1 MSKPQNPSLLTVTI
15 SDDYQDAIRTL
26 DAFKKL
32 EPHQVSIF
40 TDTVTEEDQL
50 VARFADAQVIV
61 PIRERTVFD
70 ESLLSR
76 LPKLKLISQTG
87 KGVAHIDV
95 AACTRLGIAVAAS
108 SGNSYAPAELTWA
121 LTLAAVR
128 NLGEHLASAKAGTWQ
143 ADGIGTCLKG
153 RTLGIYGYGGIGK
166 IVAGYGKAF
175 GMRVIAWGRDGSL
188 ARAREDGIE
197 TASSKADFFRESDVL
212 SLHLR
217 LNAET
222 KGIVTAK
229 DLASMKSTAVL
240 INTSRADLIEP
251 NALVTALKA
260 GRPGFA
266 AVDAYEVE
274 PVQDHP
280 LFSLPNA
287 LCAPHLG
294 YVEKDTY
301 EIFFGGAFDNI
312 LAFESGERKILVNP
326 EVDIKR

>member
-1 MSKPQNPSLLTVTI
+1 MSQTIAPALLTVAI
-15 SDDYQDAIRTL
+15 SDDYQDAIRSL
-26 DAFKKL
+26 DAFQKL
-32 EPHQVSIF
+32 EGHRVSIH
-40 TDTVTEEDQL
+40 TDTVTEQDQL

-70 ESLLSR
+70 EALLSR
-76 LPKLKLISQTG
+76 LPNLKLISQTG

-121 LTLAAVR
+121 LVLAAVR
-128 NLGEHLASAKAGTWQ
+128 NLGQHLASAKAGQWQ
-143 ADGIGTCLKG
+143 AGGIGTCLKG

-188 ARAREDGIE
+188 ARARADGIE
-197 TASSKADFFRESDVL
+197 TAASKADFFRDSDVL

-222 KGIVTAK
+222 AGIVTGQ
-229 DLASMKSTAVL
+229 DLALMKPTAVL
-240 INTSRADLIEP
+240 INTSRADLVERD
-251 NALVTALKA
+251 ALVTALKA
-260 GRPGFA
+260 GKPGFA

-274 PVQDHP
+274 PVRDHP
-280 LFSLPNA
+280 LFALPNA

-301 EIFFGGAFDNI
+301 EIFFGGAFENI
-312 LAFESGERKILVNP
+312 LAFESGQLGSLVNP
-326 EVDIKR
+326 EVVLRP